1 MIRGSLMTRQRRVT
15 DMLNLAD
22 ERFLVLADVAT
33 DEFGTRGESIRA
45 EFAQVNLASVLFAV
59 VNEPVEPAPELR
71 TPKMPEEALISVPPF
86 KVTGFIHL
94 MPERS
99 LRDALSELT
108 GHFLPGDRGDVL
120 VGRAR
125 RGPRHGRAAGR
136 QPRTSADP
144 RAAPRGRSVGRPR
157 QRHAPASSRRPN
169 RPAGRHRLA
178 VDRQVQPVAPLGPAA
193 VVDGDVLVA
202 EQAQHE
208 RELGGR
214 HPGSVVGDHPAAAAD
229 VRRMEPVAQLAAVRA
244 AAGSPPC
251 ASTRR
256 AR

>member
-1 MIRGSLMTRQRRVT
+1 MFDPLGTAPQPVRLLLYTDSFVIRGSLMTRQRRVT

-22 ERFLVLADVAT
+22 EQFLVLADVAT

-108 GHFLPGDRGDVL
+108 GAFLPVTAATYWSDTL
-120 VGRAR
+120 NEARAT
-125 RGPRHGRAAGR
+125 AEL
-136 QPRTSADP
+136 
-144 RAAPRGRSVGRPR
+144 
-157 QRHAPASSRRPN
+157 
-169 RPAGRHRLA
+169 LA
-178 VDRQVQPVAPLGPAA
+178 VN
-193 VVDGDVLVA
+193 
-202 EQAQHE
+202 HE
-208 RELGGR
+208 RAQILAPHRVTDPWAGLDSGTPR
-214 HPGSVVGDHPAAAAD
+214 V
-229 VRRMEPVAQLAAVRA
+229 EP
-244 AAGSPPC
+244 PPEP
-251 ASTRR
+251 TGW
-256 AR
+256 